1 MEIFFVIISI
11 PEKQEHWEYSEV
23 LTPCEHLMFSWDIPS
38 LQVILEKYENSPC
51 TQTQCLL
58 QHRKPRMPNETQG
71 TLIFLK
77 KDDHNNQF
85 ESSIKGK
92 NMQ

>member
-38 LQVILEKYENSPC
+38 LQVIPEKYENSPC
-51 TQTQCLL
+51 MQTQCLL
-58 QHRKPRMPNETQG
+58 QHRKPQMPNETQG
-71 TLIFLK
+71 TLFFLK
-77 KDDHNNQF
+77 K
-85 ESSIKGK
+85 K
-92 NMQ
+92 